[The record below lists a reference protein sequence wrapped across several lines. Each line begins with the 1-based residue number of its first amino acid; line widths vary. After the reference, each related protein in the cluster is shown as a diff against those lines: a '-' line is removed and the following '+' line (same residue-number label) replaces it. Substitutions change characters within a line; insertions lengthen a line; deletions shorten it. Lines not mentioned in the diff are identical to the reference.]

1 MVGFLFSEYIS
12 NHATSLPHYRNGS
25 VILYRRFHWL
35 LEDDD
40 PLYILRVGSK
50 NLLLINHLRQ
60 A

>member
-12 NHATSLPHYRNGS
+12 NHATFLPRYRNGS
-25 VILYRRFHWL
+25 VNLYRIFHWL